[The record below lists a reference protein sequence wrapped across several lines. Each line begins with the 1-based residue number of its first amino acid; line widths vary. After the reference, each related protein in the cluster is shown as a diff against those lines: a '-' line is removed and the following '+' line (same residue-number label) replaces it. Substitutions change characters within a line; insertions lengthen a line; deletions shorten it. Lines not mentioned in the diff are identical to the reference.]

1 MESELRYR
9 SIAALIVEKSQ
20 NRLVAMPDQKRKERR
35 RKASLF
41 VLREEF

>member
-1 MESELRYR
+1 M
-9 SIAALIVEKSQ
+9 IVEKFED
-20 NRLVAMPDQKRKERR
+20 RLVAMPDQKRKERR